1 MSNRKI
7 LVAGSSR
14 GIGHAVAQAL
24 AAAGDTVAIHHR
36 DSADLAAEVL
46 ESLPG
51 EGHVVVQADIADPQA
66 VRAMVQVGLVGP
78 MR

>member
-1 MSNRKI
+1 VSNRKI
-7 LVAGSSR
+7 LVTGSSR
-14 GIGHAVAQAL
+14 GIGRTVAQAF

-51 EGHVVVQADIADPQA
+51 YWTGRENNNN
-66 VRAMVQVGLVGP
+66 LWT
-78 MR
+78 